1 MCVEVEDAKQPK
13 RATVAMDSVLKETDE
28 SMTSGDNFQVEVVY
42 ESCRWLK
49 MYLFEGYTVVYS
61 GHEE

>member
-28 SMTSGDNFQVEVVY
+28 SMTSGDNFQV
-42 ESCRWLK
+42 
-49 MYLFEGYTVVYS
+49 
-61 GHEE
+61 